1 MAETEDH
8 GPLSS
13 ISMASSTLTLP
24 LLRCPISNNWCSRI
38 PMVAKW
44 CTRKHSRCQQ
54 LNVCST
60 TGPQHR
66 CSHHRTQM
74 QWSMGAKAKAM
85 RGQTLIASRLATIHR
100 HCRLWSEALGRPS
113 SWCTRINSK
122 AIQEIRCMV
131 TPVVH
136 SIRRQAR
143 LACSWS
149 TIKAH
154 CSQSGSHTIQCL
166 GQEAAELAAIYTEK
180 PQQEAYDS
188 DTINLIRYIKTSC
201 CWLEN

>member
-1 MAETEDH
+1 MEN
-8 GPLSS
+8 
-13 ISMASSTLTLP
+13 STLTLP
-24 LLRCPISNNWCSRI
+24 LSKCPISNSWRSLV
-38 PMVAKW
+38 PMEAKW
-44 CTRKHSRCQQ
+44 CTKKHSRCQQ
-54 LNVCST
+54 LNVCLT

-66 CSHHRTQM
+66 CSNLRTQM
-74 QWSMGAKAKAM
+74 QWSMGAKAKATQ
-85 RGQTLIASRLATIHR
+85 GQTLIASRLAIIRR

-122 AIQEIRCMV
+122 AIQAIQCMV

-136 SIRRQAR
+136 LVRRQAR

-149 TIKAH
+149 ITRAH

-180 PQQEAYDS
+180 PQREAYDS
-188 DTINLIRYIKTSC
+188 DTINLIRYINTSC
-201 CWLEN
+201 FWPENYKRKAIINTEWPKF